1 MGPPAEGARA
11 VAAYLDRLPAAER
24 AALQRLRRLIR
35 AAAPEAE
42 EALSY
47 RMPCFRWNGPLVY
60 YAAFRDH
67 LSFYPGRIAEIRRR
81 FASALKPYE
90 FAKGTLRFT
99 VDRPIPARLITQ
111 IVKARVEEN
120 ARRRG
125 PAPAH
130 RERPRRRPRAKEK
143 P

>member
-1 MGPPAEGARA
+1 MRSPPKGARA
-11 VAAYLDRLPAAER
+11 VEAYLDRLPAAER

-35 AAAPEAE
+35 AAAPRAE
-42 EALSY
+42 EVMSY
-47 RMPCFRWNGPLVY
+47 RMPSFRWNGPLVY

-67 LSFYPGRIAEIRRR
+67 LSFFPGRIAEIRRR

-99 VDRPIPARLITQ
+99 VDRPMPARLITQ
-111 IVKARVEEN
+111 IVKARVEAN

-125 PAPAH
+125 PGPAH
-130 RERPRRRPRAKEK
+130 RKRPTKRPKAKKK